1 MSPSHLPGILKL
13 AGIIGLSIG
22 SLSANAQPN
31 LLTDLGVGFGFGLN
45 DNGQA
50 VLSAGLYS
58 NGVVTALGMNGY
70 AINASGQVAG
80 ETTTA
85 GHAALYS
92 NGVVTDLGVLP
103 GGNMA
108 NGNTEAFGINSSAQV
123 VGLGLNG
130 TGTIDAFSY
139 SNGTMTDLGW
149 LPGAAAAMLS
159 SEAYAVN
166 DSGLITGISVSS
178 ANTPL
183 PTYDA
188 FIYDHGTYTDLGPG
202 AAYAI
207 NAGGQITGVLTT
219 DPAASEGDTTP
230 VTGHAFLYDNGTT
243 ADLGVLKGGTISI
256 GYALNATGQVVGNSN
271 LTGSPNAHAFFYNGV
286 MTDLN
291 SLIDVTDPLKQ
302 YVTLTDARGIN
313 AGRLILA
320 SGIDSRTHQQH
331 AYLLQ
336 GPWIDIAPGA
346 LSFPAQAVGTT
357 SSAEP
362 VVLTNSGTAP
372 VAIGSMSMTG
382 DFAQTNDCGAS
393 LAPAGQC
400 TVMVTFT
407 PTVAGNLTGS
417 LTVSAGGQPF
427 VVALSGVAPLK
438 VTLSASAPSVTTGT
452 AFTLTWTQSPGASC
466 AATGGMSGDGWA
478 GTFAASGNHS
488 VTESAAGMYQFGL
501 ACTAGS
507 QTAAA
512 QASVNVT
519 LPPVTVTL
527 SAAPTSIVAGQSTT
541 LTWKSSNATSC
552 VAVGGSPNDVWPGTK
567 ATSGTQAV
575 LESGAGSFQY
585 ALTCTAGS
593 QIAEAQVTVIVALPP
608 VIVTLSASPAAITA
622 GQSTTLTWSSTNA
635 TGCTATGGSPN
646 DTWPGTKATSGS
658 QVVVESAAGSFHY
671 TLTCATGAQ
680 SGAALATVTVAWP
693 PVTVTLSASPT
704 TITAGQST
712 MLTWSS
718 TNATGCT
725 ATGGAAGDGWAG
737 TLSSTG
743 SLNITE
749 PAAGVAMTQTLVF
762 GITCTSSQSN
772 LSAQT
777 TASVVENP
785 PPKSGGGG
793 IDGLAI
799 FLLFGLSCIN
809 WRRRTASHYS
819 NHSTVRQGLKWVKS
833 SISFP
838 ATSHRKVN
846 NT

>member
-1 MSPSHLPGILKL
+1 MRKACLPDIFRF
-13 AGIIGLSIG
+13 AGIVGLSVG

-31 LLTDLGVGFGFGLN
+31 VLTDLGTGFGFGLN

-103 GGNMA
+103 GGNVA

-139 SNGTMTDLGW
+139 SNGTMTDLRW

-159 SEAYAVN
+159 SEAYGVN
-166 DSGLITGISVSS
+166 DSGVITGISVSS
-178 ANTPL
+178 ANTTPA
-183 PTYDA
+183 TYDA
-188 FIYDHGTYTDLGPG
+188 FVYDHGTYTDLGPG

-207 NAGGQITGVLTT
+207 NTGGQITGVMAAN
-219 DPAASEGDTTP
+219 PAASEGNSSP
-230 VTGHAFLYDNGTT
+230 SSGHAFLYDNGTMT
-243 ADLGVLKGGTISI
+243 DLGALTGGTLSI
-256 GYALNATGQVVGNSN
+256 GYAVNVTGQVVGNSS
-271 LTGSPNAHAFFYNGV
+271 LTGSPNPHAFFYNGV

-291 SLIDVTDPLKQ
+291 SLIDDTDPLKQ

-313 AGRLILA
+313 ATRLILA

-336 GPWIDIAPGA
+336 GSWLDIAPGA
-346 LSFPAQAVGTT
+346 LTFPGRAVGTT
-357 SSAEP
+357 SSAES
-362 VVLTNSGTAP
+362 VVLTNSGSAP
-372 VAIGSMSMTG
+372 LSIGTMSMAG
-382 DFAQTNDCGAS
+382 DFAQTNNCGVS
-393 LAPAGQC
+393 LAPAANC
-400 TVMVTFT
+400 TVMITFK
-407 PTVAGNLTGS
+407 PTVAGNLAGS
-417 LTVSAGGQPF
+417 LTVTAGGQAF
-427 VVALSGVAPLK
+427 VVALAGAAAIK
-438 VTLSASAPSVTTGT
+438 VTLTASALSVTTGT

-466 AATGGMSGDGWA
+466 AATGGVAGDGWT
-478 GTFAASGNHS
+478 GTFAASGTHS
-488 VTESAAGMYQFGL
+488 VTEAAAGMYQLGL

-512 QASVNVT
+512 QVSVNVT

-527 SAAPTSIVAGQSTT
+527 SATPTSIIAGQSTT

-552 VAVGGSPNDVWPGTK
+552 IAVGGSPNDVWPGTK

-575 LESGAGSFQY
+575 LESGAGTFQY

-593 QIAEAQVTVIVALPP
+593 QTAEAQVTVIVALPP
-608 VIVTLSASPAAITA
+608 VAVTLSVSPTAITA
-622 GQSTTLTWSSTNA
+622 GQSTTVTWSSTNA
-635 TGCTATGGSPN
+635 TSCTATGGSPG
-646 DTWPGTKATSGS
+646 DTWPGTKAISGS
-658 QVVVESAAGSFHY
+658 QAVVESTAGSFHY
-671 TLTCATGAQ
+671 MLTCATGAQ
-680 SGAALATVTVAWP
+680 TDMAQATVTVTWP
-693 PVTVTLSASPT
+693 PVTVTLTASPT

-718 TNATGCT
+718 GNATGCT
-725 ATGGAAGDGWAG
+725 ATGGGAGDSWAG
-737 TLSSTG
+737 PKSSTG
-743 SLNITE
+743 SLNVTE
-749 PAAGVAMTQTLVF
+749 PSAGVTMTQTLVF
-762 GITCTSSQSN
+762 GITCTSSQSG
-772 LSAQT
+772 LSAES
-777 TASVVENP
+777 TASVVENA

-793 IDGLAI
+793 IDGLTIA
-799 FLLFGLSCIN
+799 FLLGLSCIS
-809 WRRRTASHYS
+809 WRRRILLHRGSRAVAQTLA
-819 NHSTVRQGLKWVKS
+819 VVV
-833 SISFP
+833 ISKE
-838 ATSHRKVN
+838 SERS
-846 NT
+846 